1 MSRESPAWARAL
13 RALTLLAI
21 DPEGL
26 RGLTLRARAGPV
38 RQVFETALARLA
50 GPARRIH
57 PDLSDTQLFG
67 GADIAATLAR
77 GKLVR
82 APGLA
87 DHPARLV
94 LTMAERTRPGLAAR
108 LAQLLDS
115 SPGHALVLLDEGIE
129 AEEAAP
135 ITLTERL
142 ALYVSLEGIHHAAAK
157 PLLPAPA
164 DLATA
169 RARLAMIRHAPGD
182 IATLAVLAQSF
193 GIDSLRAPLLALR
206 AARANAAFLGQDEV
220 TPDDLRLAAEL
231 VYPSRATQ
239 MPQEPEQQEQSPP
252 EEPQDQ
258 AQASSDLPDIPDDI
272 LVDAIA
278 ALLPPALLDQ
288 LSQTRPNRGAATG
301 SGAGQRR
308 KALQRGRPLPARP
321 GTPDGRARI
330 DIIATLRAAAP
341 WQGARRAAR
350 PEAKGLII
358 HPGDIHL
365 RRYEDR
371 SDRLLI
377 FAVDA
382 SGSAAMARLA
392 EAKGA
397 VELLLAQAYARRDR
411 VAMIA
416 FRGTTADVILA
427 PTRALA
433 QAKRQLAGLPGG
445 GGTPLASAL
454 EATLALAR
462 QAQGQGLS
470 PAIAFLTDARANITL
485 DGQGDRT
492 QAAEDTKR
500 LAGLLR
506 AQGLPAIVI
515 DTAMRP
521 GPAPAQ
527 LAADMGARH
536 LPLPRADA
544 RMISTAVTAALGD

>member
-1 MSRESPAWARAL
+1 MRQDRA
-13 RALTLLAI
+13 A
-21 DPEGL
+21 
-26 RGLTLRARAGPV
+26 
-38 RQVFETALARLA
+38 
-50 GPARRIH
+50 
-57 PDLSDTQLFG
+57 
-67 GADIAATLAR
+67 
-77 GKLVR
+77 
-82 APGLA
+82 
-87 DHPARLV
+87 
-94 LTMAERTRPGLAAR
+94 
-108 LAQLLDS
+108 
-115 SPGHALVLLDEGIE
+115 GHAQHRQGKPAKLLV
-129 AEEAAP
+129 
-135 ITLTERL
+135 
-142 ALYVSLEGIHHAAAK
+142 
-157 PLLPAPA
+157 
-164 DLATA
+164 
-169 RARLAMIRHAPGD
+169 
-182 IATLAVLAQSF
+182 IA
-193 GIDSLRAPLLALR
+193 
-206 AARANAAFLGQDEV
+206 DEV

-231 VYPSRATQ
+231 VYPPRATQ
-239 MPQEPEQQEQSPP
+239 VPQEPDPPEQSPP

-258 AQASSDLPDIPDDI
+258 AQSSAELADMPDDI
-272 LVDAIA
+272 LIDAIA

-288 LSQTRPNRGAATG
+288 LTRTRPSRNTATG

-308 KALQRGRPLPARP
+308 KTRQRGRPLP
-321 GTPDGRARI
+321 
-330 DIIATLRAAAP
+330 
-341 WQGARRAAR
+341 AR

-454 EATLALAR
+454 EATLAR

-470 PAIAFLTDARANITL
+470 PAIALLTDARANITL
-485 DGQGDRT
+485 EGQGDRL
-492 QAAEDTKR
+492 QAAADTKR
-500 LAGLLR
+500 LASLLR
-506 AQGLPAIVI
+506 AEGLPMIVI

-521 GPAPAQ
+521 GTAPAQ
-527 LAADMGARH
+527 LASDMGARRCTDDFDGCDRH
-536 LPLPRADA
+536 AWGLSDGLGPRSC
-544 RMISTAVTAALGD
+544 RLAAE